1 MLIFQFREAIE
12 KAKSGTM
19 PESKQNA
26 QTPTKNKS
34 IRIKEDKE
42 KKDENVDF
50 IQVRCSFLK
59 SEIWIIL
66 ARLS

>member
-12 KAKSGTM
+12 KAKSGIM
-19 PESKQNA
+19 PDSKQNA

-50 IQVRCSFLK
+50 IQVR
-59 SEIWIIL
+59 
-66 ARLS
+66 